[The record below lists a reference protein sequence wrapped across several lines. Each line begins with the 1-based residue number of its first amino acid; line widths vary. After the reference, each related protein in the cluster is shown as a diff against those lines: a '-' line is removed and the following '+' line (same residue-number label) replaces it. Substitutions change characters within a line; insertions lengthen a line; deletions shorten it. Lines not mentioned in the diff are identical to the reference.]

1 MKILVLG
8 ATGQV
13 GFEVCR
19 SIACLGEVYAP
30 GRKEL
35 DLSDLP
41 AVEAYLQKT
50 SPNIVI
56 NAAAYTQVD
65 KAESE
70 PDLARK
76 LNADLPELLANHS
89 ATQGSSLVHYSS
101 DYVYDG
107 NHQSFRKESMGGSPV
122 NRYGETKL
130 QGDLAISRSGCEHL
144 IFRTCWVYSA
154 RGKNFMKTMLD
165 LGKQR
170 TELNVVDDQIGSPTP
185 ARLIANVTTLAIHS
199 SLESGIYHLAPKGQT
214 SWHGFAR
221 EIFYVASRESEPLML
236 TADDI
241 NPIPT
246 HQYPTPAKRPLNS
259 RLDTS
264 KLEQALNIQLP
275 EWKTELA
282 STLNELLEK

>member
-122 NRYGETKL
+122 
-130 QGDLAISRSGCEHL
+130 Q
-144 IFRTCWVYSA
+144 
-154 RGKNFMKTMLD
+154 
-165 LGKQR
+165 
-170 TELNVVDDQIGSPTP
+170 
-185 ARLIANVTTLAIHS
+185 
-199 SLESGIYHLAPKGQT
+199 
-214 SWHGFAR
+214 
-221 EIFYVASRESEPLML
+221 VA
-236 TADDI
+236 
-241 NPIPT
+241 
-246 HQYPTPAKRPLNS
+246 
-259 RLDTS
+259 
-264 KLEQALNIQLP
+264 LP
-275 EWKTELA
+275 
-282 STLNELLEK
+282 